1 MTKGLDLC
9 LENLT
14 KLEVKA
20 PKVAREAVTM
30 VAEEFKKELEVNTPV
45 SDELTLTRL
54 KEDIKIS
61 NFKGRGGA
69 PSKDIGFGRSTG
81 WRAKFPDSGT
91 IYQKAQD
98 FEEKTI
104 NAVTPRAESIYKS
117 KMREVLSK

>member
-9 LENLT
+9 LNNLT

-30 VAEEFKKELEVNTPV
+30 VAEEFEKELGINTPV
-45 SDELTLTRL
+45 SDEPTPTRL
-54 KEDIKIS
+54 KADIKIS

-69 PSKDIGFGRSTG
+69 PSKDIGFGRTTG
-81 WRAKFPDSGT
+81 WRARYPNSGT

-104 NAVTPRAESIYKS
+104 NAVAPRAKRIYEQKI
-117 KMREVLSK
+117 KEVLK

>member
-9 LENLT
+9 LNNLT

-30 VAEEFKKELEVNTPV
+30 VAEEFEKELGVNTPV
-45 SDELTLTRL
+45 SDEPTPTRL
-54 KEDIKIS
+54 KADIKIS

-69 PSKDIGFGRSTG
+69 PSKDIGFGRATG
-81 WRAKFPDSGT
+81 WRARYPNSGT

-104 NAVTPRAESIYKS
+104 NAVTPRAKRIYEQKI
-117 KMREVLSK
+117 REVLK

>member
-30 VAEEFKKELEVNTPV
+30 VAEEFEKELEVNTPV
-45 SDELTLTRL
+45 SDEPTLTRL
-54 KEDIKIS
+54 KADIKIS
-61 NFKGRGGA
+61 SFKGRGGA

-81 WRAKFPDSGT
+81 WRARYPDSGT

-104 NAVTPRAESIYKS
+104 NAVTPRAKEIYKQ
-117 KMREVLSK
+117 KIREVLK

>member
-9 LENLT
+9 LNNLT

-30 VAEEFKKELEVNTPV
+30 VAEEFEKELRINTPV
-45 SDELTLTRL
+45 SDEPTPTRL
-54 KEDIKIS
+54 KADIKIS

-69 PSKDIGFGRSTG
+69 PSKDIGFGRTTG
-81 WRAKFPDSGT
+81 WRARYPNSGT

-104 NAVTPRAESIYKS
+104 NAVTPRAKEIYKQ
-117 KMREVLSK
+117 KIREVLK

>member
-45 SDELTLTRL
+45 SDEPTLTRL

-81 WRAKFPDSGT
+81 WRAKYPDSGT

-104 NAVTPRAESIYKS
+104 SAVTPRAKEIYKL
-117 KMREVLSK
+117 KIREVLK

>member
-9 LENLT
+9 LNNLT

-30 VAEEFKKELEVNTPV
+30 VAEEFEKELEVNTPV
-45 SDELTLTRL
+45 SDEPTPTRL
-54 KEDIKIS
+54 KADIKIS

-69 PSKDIGFGRSTG
+69 PSKDIGFGRATG
-81 WRAKFPDSGT
+81 WRARYPNSGT

-104 NAVTPRAESIYKS
+104 NAVTPRAKRIYEQKI
-117 KMREVLSK
+117 REVLK

>member
-20 PKVAREAVTM
+20 PKVAREAVNE
-30 VAEEFKKELEVNTPV
+30 VAQEFKKELEVNTPV
-45 SDELTLTRL
+45 SDEFTPTRL
-54 KEDIKIS
+54 KEDIRIS
-61 NFKGRGGA
+61 NFKGGGDA

-81 WRAKFPDSGT
+81 WRAKFPDGGT

-104 NAVTPRAESIYKS
+104 NAVTPRAKEIYKQ
-117 KMREVLSK
+117 KIREVLK

>member
-9 LENLT
+9 LQNLA
-14 KLEVKA
+14 KLEGKA

-45 SDELTLTRL
+45 SDEFTPTRL
-54 KEDIKIS
+54 KEDIRIS
-61 NFKGRGGA
+61 NFKGGGDA

-81 WRAKFPDSGT
+81 WRAKYPNAGT

-104 NAVTPRAESIYKS
+104 NAVTPRAKEIYITKI
-117 KMREVLSK
+117 REVLK

>member
-9 LENLT
+9 LNNLT

-30 VAEEFKKELEVNTPV
+30 VAEEFEKELGINTPV
-45 SDELTLTRL
+45 SDEPTPTRL
-54 KEDIKIS
+54 KADIKIS

-69 PSKDIGFGRSTG
+69 PSKDIGFGRTTG
-81 WRAKFPDSGT
+81 WRARYPNSGT

-104 NAVTPRAESIYKS
+104 NAVTPRAKRIYEQKT
-117 KMREVLSK
+117 REVLK

>member
-9 LENLT
+9 IKNLT
-14 KLEVKA
+14 ILEAKA
-20 PKVAREAVTM
+20 PRVAREAVTE
-30 VAEEFKKELEVNTPV
+30 VAQEFMKELEANTPV
-45 SDELTLTRL
+45 SDELTFTRL

-61 NFKGRGGA
+61 NFKSGGDA
-69 PSKDIGFGRSTG
+69 PSKDIGFGRATG

-104 NAVTPRAESIYKS
+104 NAVTPRAKEIYKN
-117 KMREVLSK
+117 KMREVLGK

>member
-9 LENLT
+9 LNNLT

-30 VAEEFKKELEVNTPV
+30 VAKEFEKELEVNTPV
-45 SDELTLTRL
+45 SDEFTPTRL
-54 KEDIKIS
+54 KEDIRIS
-61 NFKGRGGA
+61 NFKGGGDA
-69 PSKDIGFGRSTG
+69 PSKDIGFGRTTG
-81 WRAKFPDSGT
+81 WRAKYPNAGT

-104 NAVTPRAESIYKS
+104 NVVTPRAKEIYITKI
-117 KMREVLSK
+117 REVLK

>member
-20 PKVAREAVTM
+20 PKVAREAGTE
-30 VAEEFKKELEVNTPV
+30 VAQDFKKELEVNTPV

-54 KEDIKIS
+54 KEDIRIS
-61 NFKGRGGA
+61 NFKGGGDA

-104 NAVTPRAESIYKS
+104 NAVTPRAKEIYKQ
-117 KMREVLSK
+117 KIREVLK

>member
-9 LENLT
+9 LNNLT

-30 VAEEFKKELEVNTPV
+30 VAKEFEKELEVNTPI
-45 SDELTLTRL
+45 SDEFTSTRL
-54 KEDIKIS
+54 KEDIRIS
-61 NFKGRGGA
+61 NFKGGGNA

-81 WRAKFPDSGT
+81 WRARYPNSGT

-104 NAVTPRAESIYKS
+104 NAVTPRAKEIYITKI
-117 KMREVLSK
+117 REVLK

>member
-1 MTKGLDLC
+1 MTEGLDLC
-9 LENLT
+9 LNNLT

-30 VAEEFKKELEVNTPV
+30 VAEEFEKELGINTPV
-45 SDELTLTRL
+45 SDEPTPTRL
-54 KEDIKIS
+54 KADIKIS

-69 PSKDIGFGRSTG
+69 PSKDIGFGRTTG
-81 WRAKFPDSGT
+81 WRARYPNSGT

-104 NAVTPRAESIYKS
+104 NAVTPRAKRIYEQKI
-117 KMREVLSK
+117 KEVLK

>member
-9 LENLT
+9 LQNLT
-14 KLEVKA
+14 KLEAKA
-20 PKVAREAVTM
+20 PKVAREAVNE
-30 VAEEFKKELEVNTPV
+30 VAQEFKKELEVNTPF

-54 KEDIKIS
+54 KEDIRIS
-61 NFKGRGGA
+61 NFKGGGDA
-69 PSKDIGFGRSTG
+69 PSKDIGFGRATG

-104 NAVTPRAESIYKS
+104 NAVTPRAKEIYEQKI
-117 KMREVLSK
+117 REVLK

>member
-9 LENLT
+9 LNNLT

-30 VAEEFKKELEVNTPV
+30 VAKEFEKELEVNTPI
-45 SDELTLTRL
+45 SDEFTPTRL
-54 KEDIKIS
+54 KEDIRIS
-61 NFKGRGGA
+61 NFKGGGNA
-69 PSKDIGFGRSTG
+69 PSKDIGFGRTTG
-81 WRAKFPDSGT
+81 WRARYPNSGT

-104 NAVTPRAESIYKS
+104 NAVTPRAKEIYITKI
-117 KMREVLSK
+117 REVLK

>member
-9 LENLT
+9 LNNLT

-30 VAEEFKKELEVNTPV
+30 VAEEFEKELGVNTPV
-45 SDELTLTRL
+45 SDEPTQTRL
-54 KEDIKIS
+54 KADIKIS

-69 PSKDIGFGRSTG
+69 PSKDIGFGRATG
-81 WRAKFPDSGT
+81 WRARYPNSGT

-104 NAVTPRAESIYKS
+104 NAVTPRAKKIYEQKI
-117 KMREVLSK
+117 REVLK

>member
-9 LENLT
+9 LNNLI

-30 VAEEFKKELEVNTPV
+30 VAKEFEKELEVNTPI
-45 SDELTLTRL
+45 SDEFTPTRL
-54 KEDIKIS
+54 KEDIRIS
-61 NFKGRGGA
+61 NFKGGGNA
-69 PSKDIGFGRSTG
+69 PSKDIGFGRTTG
-81 WRAKFPDSGT
+81 WRARYPNSGT

-104 NAVTPRAESIYKS
+104 NAVTPRAKEIYITKI
-117 KMREVLSK
+117 REVLK

>member
-9 LENLT
+9 LNNLT

-20 PKVAREAVTM
+20 PMVAREAVTM
-30 VAEEFKKELEVNTPV
+30 VAEEFEKELGINTPV
-45 SDELTLTRL
+45 SDEPTSTRL
-54 KEDIKIS
+54 KADIKIS

-69 PSKDIGFGRSTG
+69 PSKDIGFGRTTG
-81 WRAKFPDSGT
+81 WRARYPNSGT

-104 NAVTPRAESIYKS
+104 NAVTPRAKEIYKQ
-117 KMREVLSK
+117 KIREVLK

>member
-9 LENLT
+9 LNNLT

-20 PKVAREAVTM
+20 PMVAREAVTM
-30 VAEEFKKELEVNTPV
+30 VAEEFEKELGVNTPV
-45 SDELTLTRL
+45 SDEPTQTRL
-54 KEDIKIS
+54 KADIKIS

-69 PSKDIGFGRSTG
+69 PSKDIGFGRATG
-81 WRAKFPDSGT
+81 WRARYPNSGT

-104 NAVTPRAESIYKS
+104 NAVTPRAKKIYEQKI
-117 KMREVLSK
+117 REVLK

>member
-30 VAEEFKKELEVNTPV
+30 VAEEFEKELGANTPV

-81 WRAKFPDSGT
+81 WRAKYPDSGT

-104 NAVTPRAESIYKS
+104 NAVTPRAKEIYKQ
-117 KMREVLSK
+117 KIREVLK

>member
-9 LENLT
+9 LNNLT

-20 PKVAREAVTM
+20 PMVAREAVTM
-30 VAEEFKKELEVNTPV
+30 VAEEFEKELGINTPV
-45 SDELTLTRL
+45 SDEPTPTRL
-54 KEDIKIS
+54 KADIKIS

-69 PSKDIGFGRSTG
+69 PSKDIGFGRTTG
-81 WRAKFPDSGT
+81 WRARYPNSGT

-104 NAVTPRAESIYKS
+104 NAVTPRAKRIYEQKI
-117 KMREVLSK
+117 KEVLK

>member
-9 LENLT
+9 LNNLT

-20 PKVAREAVTM
+20 PMVAREAVTM
-30 VAEEFKKELEVNTPV
+30 VAEEFEKELGINTPV
-45 SDELTLTRL
+45 SDEPTSTRL
-54 KEDIKIS
+54 KADIKIS

-69 PSKDIGFGRSTG
+69 PSKDIGFGRATG
-81 WRAKFPDSGT
+81 WRARYPNSGT

-104 NAVTPRAESIYKS
+104 NAVTPRAKRIYEQKI
-117 KMREVLSK
+117 KEVLK

>member
-9 LENLT
+9 LQNLA
-14 KLEVKA
+14 KLEAKA
-20 PKVAREAVTM
+20 PKVAREAVNE
-30 VAEEFKKELEVNTPV
+30 VAQEFKKELEVNTPV

-61 NFKGRGGA
+61 NFKGGGDA
-69 PSKDIGFGRSTG
+69 PSKDIGFGRATG

-104 NAVTPRAESIYKS
+104 NAVTPRAKEIYKQ
-117 KMREVLSK
+117 KIREVLK

>member
-14 KLEVKA
+14 KLEAKA
-20 PKVAREAVTM
+20 PRVAREAVTE
-30 VAEEFKKELEVNTPV
+30 VAQEFKKELEVNTPI

-54 KEDIKIS
+54 KEDIRIS
-61 NFKGRGGA
+61 NFKGGGAA

-81 WRAKFPDSGT
+81 WRAKFPNSGT

-104 NAVTPRAESIYKS
+104 NAVTPRAKEIYKQ
-117 KMREVLSK
+117 KIREVLK

>member
-9 LENLT
+9 LNNLT

-30 VAEEFKKELEVNTPV
+30 VAKEFEKELEVNTPI
-45 SDELTLTRL
+45 SDEFTPNRL
-54 KEDIKIS
+54 KEDIRIS
-61 NFKGRGGA
+61 NFKGGGNA

-81 WRAKFPDSGT
+81 WRARYPNSGT

-104 NAVTPRAESIYKS
+104 NAVTPRAKEIYITKI
-117 KMREVLSK
+117 REVLK

>member
-9 LENLT
+9 LNNLT

-30 VAEEFKKELEVNTPV
+30 VAEEFEKELGINTPV
-45 SDELTLTRL
+45 SDEFTPTRL
-54 KEDIKIS
+54 KEDIRIS
-61 NFKGRGGA
+61 NFKGGGDA

-81 WRAKFPDSGT
+81 WRAKYPNAGT

-104 NAVTPRAESIYKS
+104 NAVTPRAKEIYITKI
-117 KMREVLSK
+117 REVLK